1 MQLFPPFVICDF
13 NPVWLWKGLYCPLS
27 VVGDSN
33 TWNPSFLKK
42 IPLVNTRNRLWKGNI
57 IIVANTTVYGTNE
70 KTLIS
75 FDNISKMLFHG
86 SKERNTK
93 INSLNISSFYQ
104 MQNLMKLL
112 SAIKLIG
119 VVFTKSFQQLKM
131 IEKRNRQ
138 MEHIQL

>member
-1 MQLFPPFVICDF
+1 M
-13 NPVWLWKGLYCPLS
+13 
-27 VVGDSN
+27 
-33 TWNPSFLKK
+33 
-42 IPLVNTRNRLWKGNI
+42 
-57 IIVANTTVYGTNE
+57 VANTTVYGTNE
-70 KTLIS
+70 KTLRVLIS

-86 SKERNTK
+86 LKERNTK

-104 MQNLMKLL
+104 TENLMKLL

-131 IEKRNRQ
+131 IEKRNHQ